1 MPMNVV
7 RSFLLLLLALPLV
20 SCNNSSSNSSPWL
33 LDNGRVV
40 CNVVC
45 NGSGNVGGSVSIDYD
60 RQARLCSFSNE
71 GLTHKY
77 NFSGDT
83 ASVIDEYGEEY
94 PLELFNANPDSRIT
108 SLIYGEGFWEYSY
121 DSKGR
126 MTNYEWFSMSSESSE
141 PMSSYTLSWNE
152 NGDLTS
158 IKVKN
163 YDSSYTWN
171 IEYGD
176 KLNEFKTP
184 LFGLANSFIE
194 LSVAFP
200 IVTTHLPKSISLRNG
215 RTAYNVEYSFN
226 PDGNIATESFSSK
239 SRNITYSYTYRQ
251 F

>member
-1 MPMNVV
+1 M
-7 RSFLLLLLALPLV
+7 SFLPFLLALPLV
-20 SCNNSSSNSSPWL
+20 SCSNSSSNNSPWL
-33 LDNGRVV
+33 LDNGKVV
-40 CNVVC
+40 CHVAC
-45 NGSGNVGGSVSIDYD
+45 NGSGNVGESVSIDYD
-60 RQARLCSFSNE
+60 QQARLCSFSDKE
-71 GLTHKY
+71 GFTRKY

-83 ASVIDEYGEEY
+83 ASVVDEYGEEY
-94 PLELFNANPDSRIT
+94 PLELFNANSDSRIT

-141 PMSSYTLSWNE
+141 PMSSYTLSWND

-158 IKVKN
+158 VKVKS

-176 KLNEFKTP
+176 ELNEFKTP
-184 LFGLANSFIE
+184 LFGLAHSFID
-194 LSVAFP
+194 LDVAFP
-200 IVTTHLPKSISLRNG
+200 IVTTHLPKSVSLRNG
-215 RTAYNVEYSFN
+215 KTTYKVEYSFN

-239 SRNITYSYTYRQ
+239 KGNITYSYSYRQ